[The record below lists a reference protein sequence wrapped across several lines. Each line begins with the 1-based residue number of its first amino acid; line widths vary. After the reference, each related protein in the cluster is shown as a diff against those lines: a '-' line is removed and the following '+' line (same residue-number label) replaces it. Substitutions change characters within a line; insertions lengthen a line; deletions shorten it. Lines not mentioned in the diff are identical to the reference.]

1 MFADQNCP
9 VELCFSLGANDT
21 THTYTLAGFTHSL
34 VFGGR
39 WTPRRRRRLLPRS
52 RQRPKTWNVRV
63 MTTTTA
69 ATRLTASGD
78 RIVCA
83 SAGWICVCVYVFVL
97 RRVIAVCARARLDNR
112 GSRSKSVL
120 KYRFT
125 ERRSQSL
132 QDVSDNSHIYLYA
145 RTHRHSIHSTATNDR
160 SRAHICTYSAHGAE
174 YERDYTR
181 ARMFTYTWWSR
192 RVVLYAWSCTHTV
205 MSLNWYVRSI

>member
-21 THTYTLAGFTHSL
+21 THIHTHAVITHSL

-52 RQRPKTWNVRV
+52 RQKPKTWNVRV

-83 SAGWICVCVYVFVL
+83 SAGWICVCVSVYVFVL

-145 RTHRHSIHSTATNDR
+145 RTHTDTAYTAPR
-160 SRAHICTYSAHGAE
+160 RMIGRERTHMRVLSARRGI
-174 YERDYTR
+174 RTR
-181 ARMFTYTWWSR
+181 
-192 RVVLYAWSCTHTV
+192 LYARS
-205 MSLNWYVRSI
+205 YVHIYLME